1 MAATGN
7 SCAMSAN
14 ESGEMGNLD
23 REPSIDASYRASVHL
38 AKRFQRKSF
47 FYKSTNQKQEL
58 PVAAIF
64 VNGSGQI
71 E

>member
-1 MAATGN
+1 VA
-7 SCAMSAN
+7 AMSAN

-23 REPSIDASYRASVHL
+23 REPSIDASYKASVHL
-38 AKRFQRKSF
+38 AKRFQRKRF

>member
-1 MAATGN
+1 MA
-7 SCAMSAN
+7 AMSAN

-23 REPSIDASYRASVHL
+23 REPSIDASYKASVHL
-38 AKRFQRKSF
+38 AKRFQRKRF

-58 PVAAIF
+58 PEAAIF

-71 E
+71 K

>member
-1 MAATGN
+1 MA
-7 SCAMSAN
+7 AMSAN

-23 REPSIDASYRASVHL
+23 REPSIDASYKASVHL
-38 AKRFQRKSF
+38 AKRFQRKRF

-58 PVAAIF
+58 PEAAIF

>member
-1 MAATGN
+1 
-7 SCAMSAN
+7 MSAN

-23 REPSIDASYRASVHL
+23 REPSIDASYKASVHL
-38 AKRFQRKSF
+38 AKRFQRKRF

-58 PVAAIF
+58 PEAAIF

>member
-1 MAATGN
+1 
-7 SCAMSAN
+7 MSAN

-23 REPSIDASYRASVHL
+23 REPSIDASYKASVHL
-38 AKRFQRKSF
+38 AKRFQRKRF

-58 PVAAIF
+58 PEAAIF

-71 E
+71 K

>member
-1 MAATGN
+1 VA
-7 SCAMSAN
+7 AMSAN

-23 REPSIDASYRASVHL
+23 REPSIDASYKASVHL
-38 AKRFQRKSF
+38 AKRFQRKRI

-58 PVAAIF
+58 PEAAIF